1 MRAFVGGAL
10 LLAAAAAF
18 AAEESGQAS
27 ESTESV
33 GTKSVHCIDL
43 IRIQDSDIIDNSHML
58 FRMVN
63 GDLYLNTLPHAC
75 PGLRKNDPYMLR
87 TSLNRMCDLD
97 IITVLYTNG
106 WGFTPGASCGL
117 GMFEKVTEE
126 QVEMVRRAAKS
137 KKPS

>member
-1 MRAFVGGAL
+1 MRAIVGAAL
-10 LLAAAAAF
+10 LLAAATGFGADRADD
-18 AAEESGQAS
+18 AS
-27 ESTESV
+27 EAPAAAA
-33 GTKSVHCIDL
+33 TKPVHCIDL
-43 IRIQDSDIIDNSHML
+43 IRIRDSDIIDTRHML

-97 IITVLYTNG
+97 IITVLHSNG

-137 KKPS
+137 KKPG

>member
-1 MRAFVGGAL
+1 MRAIVGAAL

-18 AAEESGQAS
+18 GAEEGREAS
-27 ESTESV
+27 EATEP
-33 GTKSVHCIDL
+33 KPVHCIDL
-43 IRIQDSDIIDNSHML
+43 IRIQDSDIIDNRHML

-137 KKPS
+137 KTPG

>member
-1 MRAFVGGAL
+1 MKAFVGAAL
-10 LLAAAAAF
+10 LLAAVAAF
-18 AAEESGQAS
+18 GAEEPGRAS
-27 ESTESV
+27 ETT
-33 GTKSVHCIDL
+33 GPKPVHCIDL
-43 IRIQDSDIIDNSHML
+43 IRIQDSDIIDNRHML

-75 PGLRKNDPYMLR
+75 PGLGKNDPYMLR

-137 KKPS
+137 KKPG